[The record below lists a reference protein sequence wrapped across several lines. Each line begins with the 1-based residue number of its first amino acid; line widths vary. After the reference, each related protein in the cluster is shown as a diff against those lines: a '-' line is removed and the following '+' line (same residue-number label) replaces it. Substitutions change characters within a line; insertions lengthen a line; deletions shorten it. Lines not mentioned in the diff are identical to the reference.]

1 MHQTSKSMTR
11 AWSRRRRARSG
22 EVSHISKRLKSLE
35 IASQT
40 VPELFSAPAARVQ
53 PQHEQHCAA
62 PALAPGC
69 PQGVAAPRW
78 ARACPTQ
85 GSVSQAGGA
94 EVRRRAHSRGAG
106 RNAV

>member
-62 PALAPGC
+62 PTLAPGC
-69 PQGVAAPRW
+69 PQGGRRPALGAGVPNPGERI
-78 ARACPTQ
+78 
-85 GSVSQAGGA
+85 AGGW
-94 EVRRRAHSRGAG
+94 R
-106 RNAV
+106 